1 MHRRARSILRGEQ
14 GLSMILVL
22 CIGALFV
29 ALSAALVYAA
39 SVLTANANRQL
50 LEQEAYQLATSFSD
64 VLEGELN
71 DKDSSFA
78 KFVNGQFM
86 FSQSY
91 GKDIYDLESQPKEF
105 VWKPNGS
112 QPDGGAEAITVTLRR
127 RPGDGADKLNQTA
140 NSTIATDL
148 RNLLDTLEG
157 EDRKGMAI
165 VDLQLDI
172 TVTVTKNGESF
183 AFTRTYDRTV
193 KYDSDG
199 SQAKSYIFPKVY
211 YTINDGTTKYYRI
224 SELTFFA
231 PGVGEKTI
239 DDNNISSNRLTF
251 HCDTSQQPD
260 SITSQRGET
269 IVEVLVS
276 FLLLM
281 IFTSM
286 FVVSLRYARAMSQ
299 KAETLRE
306 TAYAFCA
313 GLYPANN
320 AAPNW
325 VKERD
330 GLEFSFGDYGEF
342 VVEGVELDSVETS
355 AEVTENGQKTTE
367 QHKFYRYSKSTAEGT
382 TNP

>member
-71 DKDSSFA
+71 KKDSSFA
-78 KFVNGQFM
+78 KFVNEQFM

-105 VWKPNGS
+105 AWKPNDS
-112 QPDGGAEAITVTLRR
+112 QPDAGAEAITVTLRR

-140 NSTIATDL
+140 NSTTASA
-148 RNLLDTLEG
+148 LLGEIKPWEG
-157 EDRKGMAI
+157 GENRKGMAI

-193 KYDSDG
+193 KYDSDDKTT
-199 SQAKSYIFPKVY
+199 SKVY
-211 YTINDGTTKYYRI
+211 YTVNGGTTKYYR
-224 SELTFFA
+224 EDALTFVA
-231 PGVGEKTI
+231 AGQEKLEI
-239 DDNNISSNRLTF
+239 KDDNIKNNRLTF

-260 SITSQRGET
+260 SITYTRG
-269 IVEVLVS
+269 
-276 FLLLM
+276 
-281 IFTSM
+281 
-286 FVVSLRYARAMSQ
+286 AKQ
-299 KAETLRE
+299 
-306 TAYAFCA
+306 
-313 GLYPANN
+313 
-320 AAPNW
+320 
-325 VKERD
+325 
-330 GLEFSFGDYGEF
+330 
-342 VVEGVELDSVETS
+342 
-355 AEVTENGQKTTE
+355 
-367 QHKFYRYSKSTAEGT
+367 STGT
-382 TNP
+382 TQE

>member
-71 DKDSSFA
+71 NKDSSFA

-105 VWKPNGS
+105 AWKPKGS

-127 RPGDGADKLNQTA
+127 RPGDGADKLNQTV
-140 NSTIATDL
+140 NSTSATDL
-148 RNLLDTLEG
+148 LNLLNTLEG
-157 EDRKGMAI
+157 ENRKGMAI

-199 SQAKSYIFPKVY
+199 SQAQSNKKFPKVY
-211 YTINDGTTKYYRI
+211 YTINDSTTEYYRI
-224 SELTFFA
+224 NDLTFYA
-231 PGVGEKTI
+231 VGVGEKTI

-260 SITSQRGET
+260 SITYTRG
-269 IVEVLVS
+269 
-276 FLLLM
+276 
-281 IFTSM
+281 
-286 FVVSLRYARAMSQ
+286 AKQ
-299 KAETLRE
+299 
-306 TAYAFCA
+306 
-313 GLYPANN
+313 
-320 AAPNW
+320 
-325 VKERD
+325 
-330 GLEFSFGDYGEF
+330 
-342 VVEGVELDSVETS
+342 
-355 AEVTENGQKTTE
+355 
-367 QHKFYRYSKSTAEGT
+367 STGT
-382 TNP
+382 TQE

>member
-71 DKDSSFA
+71 KRDSSFA
-78 KFVNGQFM
+78 KFVNEQFM

-105 VWKPNGS
+105 AWKPDAS

-140 NSTIATDL
+140 NSTNATDL

-157 EDRKGMAI
+157 ENRKGMEI

-199 SQAKSYIFPKVY
+199 SQAQSNKKFPKVY
-211 YTINDGTTKYYRI
+211 YTINDSTTEYYRI
-224 SELTFFA
+224 NDLRFYA
-231 PGVGEKTI
+231 VGVGEKTI

-260 SITSQRGET
+260 SITYTRG
-269 IVEVLVS
+269 
-276 FLLLM
+276 
-281 IFTSM
+281 
-286 FVVSLRYARAMSQ
+286 AKQ
-299 KAETLRE
+299 
-306 TAYAFCA
+306 
-313 GLYPANN
+313 
-320 AAPNW
+320 
-325 VKERD
+325 
-330 GLEFSFGDYGEF
+330 
-342 VVEGVELDSVETS
+342 
-355 AEVTENGQKTTE
+355 
-367 QHKFYRYSKSTAEGT
+367 STGT
-382 TNP
+382 TQE

>member
-71 DKDSSFA
+71 KRDSSFA
-78 KFVNGQFM
+78 KFVNEQFM

-105 VWKPNGS
+105 AWKPNGS

-140 NSTIATDL
+140 NSTSVTDL
-148 RNLLDTLEG
+148 LNLLNTLEG
-157 EDRKGMAI
+157 EDRKGMEI

-199 SQAKSYIFPKVY
+199 SQAKSNKKFPKVY
-211 YTINDGTTKYYRI
+211 YTINDSTTEYYRI
-224 SELTFFA
+224 SDLTFYA
-231 PGVGEKTI
+231 PGVGEQTI
-239 DDNNISSNRLTF
+239 DDKNIGSNRLTF

-260 SITSQRGET
+260 SITYTRG
-269 IVEVLVS
+269 
-276 FLLLM
+276 
-281 IFTSM
+281 
-286 FVVSLRYARAMSQ
+286 AKQ
-299 KAETLRE
+299 
-306 TAYAFCA
+306 
-313 GLYPANN
+313 
-320 AAPNW
+320 
-325 VKERD
+325 
-330 GLEFSFGDYGEF
+330 
-342 VVEGVELDSVETS
+342 
-355 AEVTENGQKTTE
+355 
-367 QHKFYRYSKSTAEGT
+367 STGT
-382 TNP
+382 TQE

>member
-71 DKDSSFA
+71 NRDSSFA
-78 KFVNGQFM
+78 KFVNEQFM

-105 VWKPNGS
+105 AWKPNGS

-140 NSTIATDL
+140 NSTNATDL

-199 SQAKSYIFPKVY
+199 SQAQSNKKFPKVY
-211 YTINDGTTKYYRI
+211 YTINDSTTEYYRI
-224 SELTFFA
+224 NDLTFYA
-231 PGVGEKTI
+231 VGVGEKTI

-260 SITSQRGET
+260 SITYTRG
-269 IVEVLVS
+269 
-276 FLLLM
+276 
-281 IFTSM
+281 
-286 FVVSLRYARAMSQ
+286 AKQ
-299 KAETLRE
+299 
-306 TAYAFCA
+306 
-313 GLYPANN
+313 
-320 AAPNW
+320 
-325 VKERD
+325 
-330 GLEFSFGDYGEF
+330 
-342 VVEGVELDSVETS
+342 
-355 AEVTENGQKTTE
+355 
-367 QHKFYRYSKSTAEGT
+367 STGT
-382 TNP
+382 TQE

>member
-71 DKDSSFA
+71 NKDSSFA
-78 KFVNGQFM
+78 KFVNEQFM

-105 VWKPNGS
+105 AWKPKGS

-140 NSTIATDL
+140 NSTSVTDL
-148 RNLLDTLEG
+148 LNLLNTLEG
-157 EDRKGMAI
+157 EDRKGMEI

-183 AFTRTYDRTV
+183 SFTRIYDRTV

-199 SQAKSYIFPKVY
+199 SQAKSNKKFPKVY
-211 YTINDGTTKYYRI
+211 YTINDGPTKYYRI
-224 SELTFFA
+224 DALTFYA
-231 PGVGEKTI
+231 PGVDDKAI
-239 DDNNISSNRLTF
+239 DDSNINNNRLTF

-260 SITSQRGET
+260 SITYTRG
-269 IVEVLVS
+269 
-276 FLLLM
+276 
-281 IFTSM
+281 
-286 FVVSLRYARAMSQ
+286 AKQ
-299 KAETLRE
+299 
-306 TAYAFCA
+306 
-313 GLYPANN
+313 
-320 AAPNW
+320 
-325 VKERD
+325 
-330 GLEFSFGDYGEF
+330 
-342 VVEGVELDSVETS
+342 
-355 AEVTENGQKTTE
+355 
-367 QHKFYRYSKSTAEGT
+367 STGT
-382 TNP
+382 TQE

>member
-71 DKDSSFA
+71 KQDSSFA
-78 KFVNGQFM
+78 KFVNEQFM

-105 VWKPNGS
+105 AWKPKGS
-112 QPDGGAEAITVTLRR
+112 QPNGGAEAITVTLRR
-127 RPGDGADKLNQTA
+127 RPGEGADKLNQTA
-140 NSTIATDL
+140 NSTSVTDL
-148 RNLLDTLEG
+148 LNLLNTLEG
-157 EDRKGMAI
+157 EDRKGMEI

-199 SQAKSYIFPKVY
+199 SQAKSNKKFPKVY
-211 YTINDGTTKYYRI
+211 YTINDGPTKYYRI
-224 SELTFFA
+224 DALTFYA
-231 PGVGEKTI
+231 PGVDDKAI
-239 DDNNISSNRLTF
+239 DDSNINNNRLTF

-260 SITSQRGET
+260 SITYTRG
-269 IVEVLVS
+269 
-276 FLLLM
+276 
-281 IFTSM
+281 
-286 FVVSLRYARAMSQ
+286 AKQ
-299 KAETLRE
+299 
-306 TAYAFCA
+306 
-313 GLYPANN
+313 
-320 AAPNW
+320 
-325 VKERD
+325 
-330 GLEFSFGDYGEF
+330 
-342 VVEGVELDSVETS
+342 
-355 AEVTENGQKTTE
+355 
-367 QHKFYRYSKSTAEGT
+367 STGT
-382 TNP
+382 TQE

>member
-71 DKDSSFA
+71 KKDSSFA
-78 KFVNGQFM
+78 KFVNEQFM

-105 VWKPNGS
+105 AWKPNGG

-140 NSTIATDL
+140 NSTSATDL

-157 EDRKGMAI
+157 ENRKGMAI

-199 SQAKSYIFPKVY
+199 SQAQSNKKFPKVY
-211 YTINDGTTKYYRI
+211 YTINDSTTEYYRI
-224 SELTFFA
+224 NDLTFYA
-231 PGVGEKTI
+231 VGVGEKTI

-260 SITSQRGET
+260 SITYTRG
-269 IVEVLVS
+269 
-276 FLLLM
+276 
-281 IFTSM
+281 
-286 FVVSLRYARAMSQ
+286 AKQ
-299 KAETLRE
+299 
-306 TAYAFCA
+306 
-313 GLYPANN
+313 
-320 AAPNW
+320 
-325 VKERD
+325 
-330 GLEFSFGDYGEF
+330 
-342 VVEGVELDSVETS
+342 
-355 AEVTENGQKTTE
+355 
-367 QHKFYRYSKSTAEGT
+367 STGT
-382 TNP
+382 TQE

>member
-71 DKDSSFA
+71 KKDSSFA
-78 KFVNGQFM
+78 KFVNEQFM

-105 VWKPNGS
+105 AWKPNGS

-140 NSTIATDL
+140 NSTTPSA
-148 RNLLDTLEG
+148 LLGEIKPWEG
-157 EDRKGMAI
+157 GEGRGGMEI

-193 KYDSDG
+193 KYSSDNRET
-199 SQAKSYIFPKVY
+199 SKVY
-211 YTINDGTTKYYRI
+211 YTINNSTTKYYR
-224 SELTFFA
+224 ENDLTFVA
-231 PGVGEKTI
+231 AGITEKLEI
-239 DDNNISSNRLTF
+239 KDDNIKNYRLTF

-260 SITSQRGET
+260 SITYTRGAKQ
-269 IVEVLVS
+269 S
-276 FLLLM
+276 
-281 IFTSM
+281 TS
-286 FVVSLRYARAMSQ
+286 
-299 KAETLRE
+299 
-306 TAYAFCA
+306 
-313 GLYPANN
+313 
-320 AAPNW
+320 
-325 VKERD
+325 
-330 GLEFSFGDYGEF
+330 
-342 VVEGVELDSVETS
+342 
-355 AEVTENGQKTTE
+355 KTQE
-367 QHKFYRYSKSTAEGT
+367 
-382 TNP
+382 

>member
-71 DKDSSFA
+71 KRDSSFA
-78 KFVNGQFM
+78 KFVNEQFM

-91 GKDIYDLESQPKEF
+91 GNDIYDLESQPKEF
-105 VWKPNGS
+105 AWKPNGS

-127 RPGDGADKLNQTA
+127 RPGDGADKLNQTV
-140 NSTIATDL
+140 NSTNATDL

-157 EDRKGMAI
+157 ENRKGMAI

-199 SQAKSYIFPKVY
+199 SQAKSNKIFPKVY
-211 YTINDGTTKYYRI
+211 YTINDSTTEYYRI
-224 SELTFFA
+224 NDLTFYA
-231 PGVGEKTI
+231 PGIGEKII

-260 SITSQRGET
+260 SITYTRG
-269 IVEVLVS
+269 
-276 FLLLM
+276 
-281 IFTSM
+281 
-286 FVVSLRYARAMSQ
+286 AKQ
-299 KAETLRE
+299 
-306 TAYAFCA
+306 
-313 GLYPANN
+313 
-320 AAPNW
+320 
-325 VKERD
+325 
-330 GLEFSFGDYGEF
+330 
-342 VVEGVELDSVETS
+342 
-355 AEVTENGQKTTE
+355 
-367 QHKFYRYSKSTAEGT
+367 STGT
-382 TNP
+382 TQE

>member
-71 DKDSSFA
+71 KRDSSFA
-78 KFVNGQFM
+78 KFVNEQFM

-105 VWKPNGS
+105 AWKPKGS
-112 QPDGGAEAITVTLRR
+112 QPNGGAEAITVTLRR
-127 RPGDGADKLNQTA
+127 RPGEGADKLNQTA
-140 NSTIATDL
+140 NSTSVTDL
-148 RNLLDTLEG
+148 LNLLNTLEG
-157 EDRKGMAI
+157 EDRKGMEI

-199 SQAKSYIFPKVY
+199 SQAKSNKKFPKVY
-211 YTINDGTTKYYRI
+211 YTINDGPTKYYRI
-224 SELTFFA
+224 DALTFYA
-231 PGVGEKTI
+231 PGV
-239 DDNNISSNRLTF
+239 DDKAIGDSNINNNRLTF

-260 SITSQRGET
+260 SITYTRG
-269 IVEVLVS
+269 
-276 FLLLM
+276 
-281 IFTSM
+281 
-286 FVVSLRYARAMSQ
+286 AKQ
-299 KAETLRE
+299 
-306 TAYAFCA
+306 
-313 GLYPANN
+313 
-320 AAPNW
+320 
-325 VKERD
+325 
-330 GLEFSFGDYGEF
+330 
-342 VVEGVELDSVETS
+342 
-355 AEVTENGQKTTE
+355 
-367 QHKFYRYSKSTAEGT
+367 STGT
-382 TNP
+382 TQE

>member
-1 MHRRARSILRGEQ
+1 MHRRAHSILRGEQ

-71 DKDSSFA
+71 KKDSSFA

-105 VWKPNGS
+105 AWKPDPN

-140 NSTIATDL
+140 NSTSATDL

-199 SQAKSYIFPKVY
+199 SQAKSNKKFPKVY
-211 YTINDGTTKYYRI
+211 YTINDSTTEYYRI
-224 SELTFFA
+224 SDLTFYA
-231 PGVGEKTI
+231 PGVGEQTI
-239 DDNNISSNRLTF
+239 DDKNIGSNRLTF

-260 SITSQRGET
+260 SITYTRG
-269 IVEVLVS
+269 
-276 FLLLM
+276 
-281 IFTSM
+281 
-286 FVVSLRYARAMSQ
+286 AKQ
-299 KAETLRE
+299 
-306 TAYAFCA
+306 
-313 GLYPANN
+313 
-320 AAPNW
+320 
-325 VKERD
+325 
-330 GLEFSFGDYGEF
+330 
-342 VVEGVELDSVETS
+342 
-355 AEVTENGQKTTE
+355 
-367 QHKFYRYSKSTAEGT
+367 STGT
-382 TNP
+382 TQE

>member
-50 LEQEAYQLATSFSD
+50 LEQEAYQMATSFSD

-71 DKDSSFA
+71 NKDSGFA
-78 KFVNGQFM
+78 KFVNEQFM

-105 VWKPNGS
+105 AWKPDAS

-140 NSTIATDL
+140 NSTSATDL
-148 RNLLDTLEG
+148 RNLLNTLEG
-157 EDRKGMAI
+157 EDRKGMEI

-199 SQAKSYIFPKVY
+199 SQAQSNKKFPKVY
-211 YTINDGTTKYYRI
+211 YTINDSTTEYYRI
-224 SELTFFA
+224 NDLTFYA
-231 PGVGEKTI
+231 PGSGDLTI
-239 DDNNISSNRLTF
+239 TDGNISSNRLTF

-260 SITSQRGET
+260 SITYTRG
-269 IVEVLVS
+269 
-276 FLLLM
+276 
-281 IFTSM
+281 
-286 FVVSLRYARAMSQ
+286 AKQ
-299 KAETLRE
+299 
-306 TAYAFCA
+306 
-313 GLYPANN
+313 
-320 AAPNW
+320 
-325 VKERD
+325 
-330 GLEFSFGDYGEF
+330 
-342 VVEGVELDSVETS
+342 
-355 AEVTENGQKTTE
+355 
-367 QHKFYRYSKSTAEGT
+367 STGT
-382 TNP
+382 TQE

>member
-71 DKDSSFA
+71 KKDSSFA
-78 KFVNGQFM
+78 KFVNEQFM

-105 VWKPNGS
+105 AWKPNGS

-140 NSTIATDL
+140 NSTNATDL

-157 EDRKGMAI
+157 ENRKGMAI

-199 SQAKSYIFPKVY
+199 SQAKSKKLPKVY
-211 YTINDGTTKYYRI
+211 YTINDGPTKYYRI
-224 SELTFFA
+224 KALTFYA
-231 PGVGEKTI
+231 PGSGDLTI
-239 DDNNISSNRLTF
+239 TDGNIDSNRLTF

-260 SITSQRGET
+260 SITYTRG
-269 IVEVLVS
+269 
-276 FLLLM
+276 
-281 IFTSM
+281 
-286 FVVSLRYARAMSQ
+286 AKQ
-299 KAETLRE
+299 
-306 TAYAFCA
+306 
-313 GLYPANN
+313 
-320 AAPNW
+320 
-325 VKERD
+325 
-330 GLEFSFGDYGEF
+330 
-342 VVEGVELDSVETS
+342 
-355 AEVTENGQKTTE
+355 
-367 QHKFYRYSKSTAEGT
+367 STGT
-382 TNP
+382 T

>member
-71 DKDSSFA
+71 KKDSSFA

-105 VWKPNGS
+105 AWKPDPN

-140 NSTIATDL
+140 NSTSATDL

-199 SQAKSYIFPKVY
+199 SQAKSNKKFPKVY
-211 YTINDGTTKYYRI
+211 YTINDSTTEYYRI
-224 SELTFFA
+224 SDLTFYA
-231 PGVGEKTI
+231 PGVGEQTI

-260 SITSQRGET
+260 SITYTRG
-269 IVEVLVS
+269 
-276 FLLLM
+276 
-281 IFTSM
+281 
-286 FVVSLRYARAMSQ
+286 AKQ
-299 KAETLRE
+299 
-306 TAYAFCA
+306 
-313 GLYPANN
+313 
-320 AAPNW
+320 
-325 VKERD
+325 
-330 GLEFSFGDYGEF
+330 
-342 VVEGVELDSVETS
+342 
-355 AEVTENGQKTTE
+355 
-367 QHKFYRYSKSTAEGT
+367 STGT
-382 TNP
+382 TQE

>member
-71 DKDSSFA
+71 KRDSSFA
-78 KFVNGQFM
+78 KFVNEQFM

-105 VWKPNGS
+105 AWKPNGS

-127 RPGDGADKLNQTA
+127 RPGDGADKLNQTV
-140 NSTIATDL
+140 NSTNATDL

-199 SQAKSYIFPKVY
+199 RQAQSNKKFPKLY
-211 YTINDGTTKYYRI
+211 YKINDSTTEYYRI
-224 SELTFFA
+224 SDLTFYA
-231 PGVGEKTI
+231 PGVGEQTI
-239 DDNNISSNRLTF
+239 DDKNIGSNRLTF

-260 SITSQRGET
+260 SITYTRG
-269 IVEVLVS
+269 
-276 FLLLM
+276 
-281 IFTSM
+281 
-286 FVVSLRYARAMSQ
+286 AKQ
-299 KAETLRE
+299 
-306 TAYAFCA
+306 
-313 GLYPANN
+313 
-320 AAPNW
+320 
-325 VKERD
+325 
-330 GLEFSFGDYGEF
+330 
-342 VVEGVELDSVETS
+342 
-355 AEVTENGQKTTE
+355 
-367 QHKFYRYSKSTAEGT
+367 STGT
-382 TNP
+382 TQE

>member
-71 DKDSSFA
+71 KKDSSFA
-78 KFVNGQFM
+78 KFVNEQFM

-105 VWKPNGS
+105 AWKPKGS

-140 NSTIATDL
+140 NSTNATDL
-148 RNLLDTLEG
+148 RNLLNTLEG
-157 EDRKGMAI
+157 ENRKGMAI

-199 SQAKSYIFPKVY
+199 SQAQSNKKFPKVY
-211 YTINDGTTKYYRI
+211 YTINDSTTEYYRI
-224 SELTFFA
+224 NDLTFYA
-231 PGVGEKTI
+231 VGVGEKTI

-260 SITSQRGET
+260 SITYTRG
-269 IVEVLVS
+269 
-276 FLLLM
+276 
-281 IFTSM
+281 
-286 FVVSLRYARAMSQ
+286 AKQ
-299 KAETLRE
+299 
-306 TAYAFCA
+306 
-313 GLYPANN
+313 
-320 AAPNW
+320 
-325 VKERD
+325 
-330 GLEFSFGDYGEF
+330 
-342 VVEGVELDSVETS
+342 
-355 AEVTENGQKTTE
+355 
-367 QHKFYRYSKSTAEGT
+367 STGT
-382 TNP
+382 TQE

>member
-71 DKDSSFA
+71 KRDSSFA
-78 KFVNGQFM
+78 KFVNEQFM

-105 VWKPNGS
+105 AWKPNGS

-140 NSTIATDL
+140 NSTNATDL

-157 EDRKGMAI
+157 ENRKGMEI

-199 SQAKSYIFPKVY
+199 SQAKSNKKFPKVY
-211 YTINDGTTKYYRI
+211 YTINDGITKYYRI
-224 SELTFFA
+224 NELTFYA
-231 PGVGEKTI
+231 PSLPEVTI
-239 DDNNISSNRLTF
+239 DDNTINSNRLTF

-260 SITSQRGET
+260 SITYTRG
-269 IVEVLVS
+269 
-276 FLLLM
+276 
-281 IFTSM
+281 
-286 FVVSLRYARAMSQ
+286 AKQ
-299 KAETLRE
+299 
-306 TAYAFCA
+306 
-313 GLYPANN
+313 
-320 AAPNW
+320 
-325 VKERD
+325 
-330 GLEFSFGDYGEF
+330 
-342 VVEGVELDSVETS
+342 
-355 AEVTENGQKTTE
+355 
-367 QHKFYRYSKSTAEGT
+367 STGT
-382 TNP
+382 T

>member
-71 DKDSSFA
+71 KKDSSFA

-105 VWKPNGS
+105 AWKPDPN

-140 NSTIATDL
+140 NSTSATDL

-157 EDRKGMAI
+157 EDRKGMEI

-199 SQAKSYIFPKVY
+199 SQAKSNKKFPKVY
-211 YTINDGTTKYYRI
+211 YTINDSTTEYYRI
-224 SELTFFA
+224 SDLTFYA
-231 PGVGEKTI
+231 PGVGEQTI
-239 DDNNISSNRLTF
+239 DDKNIGSNRLTF

-260 SITSQRGET
+260 SITYTRG
-269 IVEVLVS
+269 
-276 FLLLM
+276 
-281 IFTSM
+281 
-286 FVVSLRYARAMSQ
+286 AKQ
-299 KAETLRE
+299 
-306 TAYAFCA
+306 
-313 GLYPANN
+313 
-320 AAPNW
+320 
-325 VKERD
+325 
-330 GLEFSFGDYGEF
+330 
-342 VVEGVELDSVETS
+342 
-355 AEVTENGQKTTE
+355 
-367 QHKFYRYSKSTAEGT
+367 STGT
-382 TNP
+382 TQE

>member
-71 DKDSSFA
+71 KRDSSFA
-78 KFVNGQFM
+78 KFVNEQFM

-105 VWKPNGS
+105 AWKPKGS
-112 QPDGGAEAITVTLRR
+112 QPNGGAEAITVTLRR
-127 RPGDGADKLNQTA
+127 RPGEGADKLNQTA
-140 NSTIATDL
+140 NSTSVTDL
-148 RNLLDTLEG
+148 LNLLNTLEG
-157 EDRKGMAI
+157 EDRKGMEI

-199 SQAKSYIFPKVY
+199 SQAKSNKKFPKVY
-211 YTINDGTTKYYRI
+211 YTINDGPTKYYRI
-224 SELTFFA
+224 DALTFYA
-231 PGVGEKTI
+231 PGVDDKAI
-239 DDNNISSNRLTF
+239 DDSNINNNRLTF

-260 SITSQRGET
+260 SITYTRG
-269 IVEVLVS
+269 
-276 FLLLM
+276 
-281 IFTSM
+281 
-286 FVVSLRYARAMSQ
+286 AKQ
-299 KAETLRE
+299 
-306 TAYAFCA
+306 
-313 GLYPANN
+313 
-320 AAPNW
+320 
-325 VKERD
+325 
-330 GLEFSFGDYGEF
+330 
-342 VVEGVELDSVETS
+342 
-355 AEVTENGQKTTE
+355 
-367 QHKFYRYSKSTAEGT
+367 STGT
-382 TNP
+382 TQE

>member
-71 DKDSSFA
+71 KRDSSFA

-105 VWKPNGS
+105 AWKPNGS

-140 NSTIATDL
+140 NSETPSA
-148 RNLLDTLEG
+148 LLSEITPWEG
-157 EDRKGMAI
+157 ENRKGMEI

-193 KYDSDG
+193 KYNSDG
-199 SQAKSYIFPKVY
+199 SQAKDNKFPKVY
-211 YTINDGTTKYYRI
+211 YTINDGITKYYRI
-224 SELTFFA
+224 SDLKFYA
-231 PGVGEKTI
+231 LGGGEQTI
-239 DDNNISSNRLTF
+239 DDKNIGSNRLTF

-260 SITSQRGET
+260 SITYTRG
-269 IVEVLVS
+269 
-276 FLLLM
+276 
-281 IFTSM
+281 
-286 FVVSLRYARAMSQ
+286 AKQ
-299 KAETLRE
+299 
-306 TAYAFCA
+306 
-313 GLYPANN
+313 
-320 AAPNW
+320 
-325 VKERD
+325 
-330 GLEFSFGDYGEF
+330 
-342 VVEGVELDSVETS
+342 
-355 AEVTENGQKTTE
+355 
-367 QHKFYRYSKSTAEGT
+367 STGT
-382 TNP
+382 TQE

>member
-71 DKDSSFA
+71 KRDSSFA
-78 KFVNGQFM
+78 KFVNEQFM

-105 VWKPNGS
+105 AWKPKGS

-140 NSTIATDL
+140 NSTSVTDL
-148 RNLLDTLEG
+148 LNLLNTLEG
-157 EDRKGMAI
+157 EDCKGMEI

-199 SQAKSYIFPKVY
+199 SQAKSNKKFPKVY
-211 YTINDGTTKYYRI
+211 YTINDGPTKYYRI
-224 SELTFFA
+224 DALTFYA
-231 PGVGEKTI
+231 PGVDDKAI
-239 DDNNISSNRLTF
+239 DDSNISSNRLTF

-260 SITSQRGET
+260 SITYTRG
-269 IVEVLVS
+269 
-276 FLLLM
+276 
-281 IFTSM
+281 
-286 FVVSLRYARAMSQ
+286 AKQ
-299 KAETLRE
+299 
-306 TAYAFCA
+306 
-313 GLYPANN
+313 
-320 AAPNW
+320 
-325 VKERD
+325 
-330 GLEFSFGDYGEF
+330 
-342 VVEGVELDSVETS
+342 
-355 AEVTENGQKTTE
+355 
-367 QHKFYRYSKSTAEGT
+367 STGT
-382 TNP
+382 TQE

>member
-71 DKDSSFA
+71 KKDSSFA
-78 KFVNGQFM
+78 KFVNEQFM

-105 VWKPNGS
+105 AWKPKGS

-140 NSTIATDL
+140 NSTNATDL

-157 EDRKGMAI
+157 ENRKGMAI

-199 SQAKSYIFPKVY
+199 SQAQSNKKFPKVY
-211 YTINDGTTKYYRI
+211 YTINDSTTEYYRI
-224 SELTFFA
+224 NDLTFYA
-231 PGVGEKTI
+231 VGVGEKTI

-260 SITSQRGET
+260 SITYTRG
-269 IVEVLVS
+269 
-276 FLLLM
+276 
-281 IFTSM
+281 
-286 FVVSLRYARAMSQ
+286 AKQ
-299 KAETLRE
+299 
-306 TAYAFCA
+306 
-313 GLYPANN
+313 
-320 AAPNW
+320 
-325 VKERD
+325 
-330 GLEFSFGDYGEF
+330 
-342 VVEGVELDSVETS
+342 
-355 AEVTENGQKTTE
+355 
-367 QHKFYRYSKSTAEGT
+367 STGT
-382 TNP
+382 TQE

>member
-71 DKDSSFA
+71 DRDSSFA
-78 KFVNGQFM
+78 KFVNEQFM

-105 VWKPNGS
+105 AWKPKGS

-140 NSTIATDL
+140 NSTSATDL

-157 EDRKGMAI
+157 ENRKGMAI

-199 SQAKSYIFPKVY
+199 SQAQSNKKFPKVY
-211 YTINDGTTKYYRI
+211 YTINDSTTEYYRI
-224 SELTFFA
+224 NDLTFYA
-231 PGVGEKTI
+231 AGVGEKTI

-260 SITSQRGET
+260 SITYTRG
-269 IVEVLVS
+269 
-276 FLLLM
+276 
-281 IFTSM
+281 
-286 FVVSLRYARAMSQ
+286 AKQ
-299 KAETLRE
+299 
-306 TAYAFCA
+306 
-313 GLYPANN
+313 
-320 AAPNW
+320 
-325 VKERD
+325 
-330 GLEFSFGDYGEF
+330 
-342 VVEGVELDSVETS
+342 
-355 AEVTENGQKTTE
+355 
-367 QHKFYRYSKSTAEGT
+367 STGT
-382 TNP
+382 TQE

>member
-71 DKDSSFA
+71 NKDSSFA
-78 KFVNGQFM
+78 KFVNEQFM

-105 VWKPNGS
+105 AWKPNGS

-140 NSTIATDL
+140 NSTSATDL

-157 EDRKGMAI
+157 ENRKGMAI

-199 SQAKSYIFPKVY
+199 SQAQSNKKFPKVY
-211 YTINDGTTKYYRI
+211 YTINDSTTAYYRI
-224 SELTFFA
+224 NDLTFYA
-231 PGVGEKTI
+231 VGVGEKTI

-260 SITSQRGET
+260 SITYTRG
-269 IVEVLVS
+269 
-276 FLLLM
+276 
-281 IFTSM
+281 
-286 FVVSLRYARAMSQ
+286 AKQ
-299 KAETLRE
+299 
-306 TAYAFCA
+306 
-313 GLYPANN
+313 
-320 AAPNW
+320 
-325 VKERD
+325 
-330 GLEFSFGDYGEF
+330 
-342 VVEGVELDSVETS
+342 
-355 AEVTENGQKTTE
+355 
-367 QHKFYRYSKSTAEGT
+367 STGT
-382 TNP
+382 TQE

>member
-71 DKDSSFA
+71 KRDSDFA
-78 KFVNGQFM
+78 KFVNEQFM

-105 VWKPNGS
+105 AWKPEAS

-140 NSTIATDL
+140 NSETPSA
-148 RNLLDTLEG
+148 LLSEITPWEG
-157 EDRKGMAI
+157 ENRKGMEI

-193 KYDSDG
+193 KYNSDG
-199 SQAKSYIFPKVY
+199 SQAKGNNFPKVY
-211 YTINDGTTKYYRI
+211 YTINDGITKYYRLND
-224 SELTFFA
+224 LTFYA
-231 PGVGEKTI
+231 PSFPEVTI
-239 DDNNISSNRLTF
+239 DDKNIGSNRLTF

-260 SITSQRGET
+260 SITYTRG
-269 IVEVLVS
+269 
-276 FLLLM
+276 
-281 IFTSM
+281 
-286 FVVSLRYARAMSQ
+286 AKQ
-299 KAETLRE
+299 
-306 TAYAFCA
+306 
-313 GLYPANN
+313 
-320 AAPNW
+320 
-325 VKERD
+325 
-330 GLEFSFGDYGEF
+330 
-342 VVEGVELDSVETS
+342 
-355 AEVTENGQKTTE
+355 
-367 QHKFYRYSKSTAEGT
+367 STGT
-382 TNP
+382 TQE

>member
-1 MHRRARSILRGEQ
+1 MIWNPSPRSSPGNRT
-14 GLSMILVL
+14 
-22 CIGALFV
+22 
-29 ALSAALVYAA
+29 AA
-39 SVLTANANRQL
+39 SLMV
-50 LEQEAYQLATSFSD
+50 
-64 VLEGELN
+64 
-71 DKDSSFA
+71 
-78 KFVNGQFM
+78 
-86 FSQSY
+86 
-91 GKDIYDLESQPKEF
+91 
-105 VWKPNGS
+105 
-112 QPDGGAEAITVTLRR
+112 GAEAITVTLRR

-260 SITSQRGET
+260 SITYTRG
-269 IVEVLVS
+269 
-276 FLLLM
+276 
-281 IFTSM
+281 
-286 FVVSLRYARAMSQ
+286 AKQ
-299 KAETLRE
+299 
-306 TAYAFCA
+306 
-313 GLYPANN
+313 
-320 AAPNW
+320 
-325 VKERD
+325 
-330 GLEFSFGDYGEF
+330 
-342 VVEGVELDSVETS
+342 
-355 AEVTENGQKTTE
+355 
-367 QHKFYRYSKSTAEGT
+367 STGT
-382 TNP
+382 TQE

>member
-71 DKDSSFA
+71 NKDSDFA
-78 KFVNGQFM
+78 KFVNEQFM

-105 VWKPNGS
+105 AWKPNGS

-127 RPGDGADKLNQTA
+127 RPGDGADKLNQTV
-140 NSTIATDL
+140 NSTNATDL

-199 SQAKSYIFPKVY
+199 SQAQSNKKFPKVY
-211 YTINDGTTKYYRI
+211 YTINDSTTEYYRI
-224 SELTFFA
+224 NDLTFYA
-231 PGVGEKTI
+231 VGVGEKTI

-260 SITSQRGET
+260 SITYTRG
-269 IVEVLVS
+269 
-276 FLLLM
+276 
-281 IFTSM
+281 
-286 FVVSLRYARAMSQ
+286 AKQ
-299 KAETLRE
+299 
-306 TAYAFCA
+306 
-313 GLYPANN
+313 
-320 AAPNW
+320 
-325 VKERD
+325 
-330 GLEFSFGDYGEF
+330 
-342 VVEGVELDSVETS
+342 
-355 AEVTENGQKTTE
+355 
-367 QHKFYRYSKSTAEGT
+367 STGT
-382 TNP
+382 TQE

>member
-71 DKDSSFA
+71 KRDSSFA
-78 KFVNGQFM
+78 KFVNEQFM

-105 VWKPNGS
+105 AWKPKGS
-112 QPDGGAEAITVTLRR
+112 QPDGGAEAITVTLHR

-140 NSTIATDL
+140 NSTSVTDL
-148 RNLLDTLEG
+148 LNLLNTLEG
-157 EDRKGMAI
+157 EDRKGMEI

-199 SQAKSYIFPKVY
+199 SQAKSNKKFPKVY
-211 YTINDGTTKYYRI
+211 YTINDGPTKYYRI
-224 SELTFFA
+224 DALTFYA
-231 PGVGEKTI
+231 PGVDDKAI
-239 DDNNISSNRLTF
+239 DDSNISSNRLTF

-260 SITSQRGET
+260 SITYTRG
-269 IVEVLVS
+269 
-276 FLLLM
+276 
-281 IFTSM
+281 
-286 FVVSLRYARAMSQ
+286 AKQ
-299 KAETLRE
+299 
-306 TAYAFCA
+306 
-313 GLYPANN
+313 
-320 AAPNW
+320 
-325 VKERD
+325 
-330 GLEFSFGDYGEF
+330 
-342 VVEGVELDSVETS
+342 
-355 AEVTENGQKTTE
+355 
-367 QHKFYRYSKSTAEGT
+367 STGT
-382 TNP
+382 TQE

>member
-71 DKDSSFA
+71 KRDSSFA
-78 KFVNGQFM
+78 KFVNEQFM

-91 GKDIYDLESQPKEF
+91 GKDIYVLESQPKEF
-105 VWKPNGS
+105 AWKPKGS

-140 NSTIATDL
+140 NSTSVTDL
-148 RNLLDTLEG
+148 LNLLNTLEG
-157 EDRKGMAI
+157 EDRKGMEI

-199 SQAKSYIFPKVY
+199 SQAKSNKKFPKVY
-211 YTINDGTTKYYRI
+211 YTINDGPTKYYRI
-224 SELTFFA
+224 DALTFYA
-231 PGVGEKTI
+231 PGVDDKAI
-239 DDNNISSNRLTF
+239 DDSNISSNRLTF

-260 SITSQRGET
+260 SITYTRG
-269 IVEVLVS
+269 
-276 FLLLM
+276 
-281 IFTSM
+281 
-286 FVVSLRYARAMSQ
+286 AKQ
-299 KAETLRE
+299 
-306 TAYAFCA
+306 
-313 GLYPANN
+313 
-320 AAPNW
+320 
-325 VKERD
+325 
-330 GLEFSFGDYGEF
+330 
-342 VVEGVELDSVETS
+342 
-355 AEVTENGQKTTE
+355 
-367 QHKFYRYSKSTAEGT
+367 STGT
-382 TNP
+382 TQE

>member
-39 SVLTANANRQL
+39 SVLTANASRQL

-71 DKDSSFA
+71 KRDSSFA
-78 KFVNGQFM
+78 KFVNEQFM

-105 VWKPNGS
+105 AWKPNGS

-140 NSTIATDL
+140 NSTNATDL

-157 EDRKGMAI
+157 ENRKGMAI

-199 SQAKSYIFPKVY
+199 SQAKSNKKFPKVY
-211 YTINDGTTKYYRI
+211 YTINDGITKYYRI
-224 SELTFFA
+224 NELTFYA
-231 PGVGEKTI
+231 PSLPEVTI
-239 DDNNISSNRLTF
+239 DDNTINSNRLTF

-260 SITSQRGET
+260 SITYTRG
-269 IVEVLVS
+269 
-276 FLLLM
+276 
-281 IFTSM
+281 
-286 FVVSLRYARAMSQ
+286 AKQ
-299 KAETLRE
+299 
-306 TAYAFCA
+306 
-313 GLYPANN
+313 
-320 AAPNW
+320 
-325 VKERD
+325 
-330 GLEFSFGDYGEF
+330 
-342 VVEGVELDSVETS
+342 
-355 AEVTENGQKTTE
+355 
-367 QHKFYRYSKSTAEGT
+367 STGT
-382 TNP
+382 TQE